1 MRGRPRRGRHGRPG
15 QTQNRPV
22 PPRAASGS
30 TLAPAPGPR
39 RKSVLVIEDN
49 ASVGGLLAALIRE
62 EGYRSLRAWD
72 VREALRMARDRR
84 PDLIVLDLSLQH
96 GERLEPLHELRA
108 KEETS
113 KAPIVVV
120 AANNVQLSLE
130 DRGLVA
136 DMVSKPFDVDRLM
149 NVFRRVLG
157 EPEQE
162 VPERVYD
169 SHDTHL
175 HSW

>member
-1 MRGRPRRGRHGRPG
+1 
-15 QTQNRPV
+15 
-22 PPRAASGS
+22 
-30 TLAPAPGPR
+30 
-39 RKSVLVIEDN
+39 
-49 ASVGGLLAALIRE
+49 
-62 EGYRSLRAWD
+62 
-72 VREALRMARDRR
+72 MARDRR

-108 KEETS
+108 NEETS
-113 KAPIVVV
+113 NAPILVV
-120 AANNVQLSLE
+120 AANNVQLSVE

-136 DMVSKPFDVDRLM
+136 DMVSKPFDVDKLM

-162 VPERVYD
+162 VPERAYD